1 MDALKLRKLRDYGRY
16 LPLDFEEYGLS
27 VIWFSYYF
35 SKEDKRKINLQMHHH
50 AFYEAIFVLD
60 GELRYKT
67 EEKKVFS
74 VKKGEFILFPP
85 ECEHAQIFKSDD
97 VQKVGIAFSH
107 TPTADTELIFE
118 TKPLVKKADE
128 FLSLFDFLADGLLGE
143 KGIYFLRN
151 CVLSAIFMVAK
162 SVVDHSEFSLP
173 NKEEQRVERAKK
185 FILDNCDRDIFLQ
198 EVATF
203 LNLSQKQ
210 LNRIFVKHKGISVS
224 EFIRSCRI
232 ERAKELLKNKDVS
245 ISFVAQTLGFS
256 SEYNFNRF
264 FKRFMGITP
273 GVYKKN
279 FH

>member
-1 MDALKLRKLRDYGRY
+1 MNTLKLRKLRDYGRY

-67 EEKKVFS
+67 EDKKVFTI
-74 VKKGEFILFPP
+74 KKGEFILFPP
-85 ECEHAQIFKSDD
+85 ECEHAQVFKSDD
-97 VQKVGIAFSH
+97 VQKVGIAFSY
-107 TPTADTELIFE
+107 TPTGDTEFIFE
-118 TKPLVKKADE
+118 NKPQLKKADE
-128 FLSLFDFLADGLLGE
+128 FLDLFNFLANELNGE
-143 KGIYFLRN
+143 KGVYFLRN
-151 CVLSAIFMVAK
+151 SILSAILMAASK
-162 SVVDHSEFSLP
+162 VVNHCDLCLP
-173 NKEEQRVERAKK
+173 DKEEQRVQRAKK

-210 LNRIFVKHKGISVS
+210 LNRIFIKHEGISVS
-224 EFIRSCRI
+224 DFIRSCRI
-232 ERAKELLKNKDVS
+232 ERAKELLKGKDVS
-245 ISFVAQTLGFS
+245 VAFVAQALGFS